1 MKYINPDVACISR
14 NALVSDINRI
24 YLKEKEKLN
33 MVLAFGAILD
43 PRIKL
48 STLEFLY
55 SKVESDALKCQ
66 KKMDLV
72 KTKLYKLFD
81 QYSNMNNTS
90 SSQPQSSTTHTLSQS
105 VGVKGK
111 NKRIFD
117 EMMAYESQTI
127 ISAGKS
133 QLDLYLEEPKLEF
146 AYYQDLD
153 ILEHWKNQKHRYPTL
168 ALMAC
173 DVLAIPISTVALES
187 AFSIDK
193 DNEDNASIKTTF
205 SKQES
210 NTLEEDINEEKGG
223 KGGSEEID
231 VDDVIDEI

>member
-1 MKYINPDVACISR
+1 
-14 NALVSDINRI
+14 
-24 YLKEKEKLN
+24 

-48 STLEFLY
+48 SMLEFFY
-55 SKVESDALKCQ
+55 SKVESDSLKCK

-81 QYSNMNNTS
+81 QYSDTNQTS
-90 SSQPQSSTTHTLSQS
+90 SSQPQSSTTHTLSQN

-111 NKRIFD
+111 SKRIFD

-127 ISAGKS
+127 TSAGKS
-133 QLDLYLEEPKLEF
+133 QLDLYLEEHKLEF

-173 DVLAIPISTVALES
+173 DVLAIPITTVASES
-187 AFSIDK
+187 TFSIGARVLTKYRSCTLHEKVQALICTRNWLHGYAINK
-193 DNEDNASIKTTF
+193 DNEDNVSIKT
-205 SKQES
+205 SLSMQES
-210 NTLEEDINEEKGG
+210 NTLEEDIDEEKGD
-223 KGGSEEID
+223 KGED
-231 VDDVIDEI
+231 FDLDEGAA